1 MSRLKAIARSFVD
14 GMWFASYTVLPTIG
28 VMWAMGIGSFNIEG
42 VGRCLRKKKFG
53 RWVCPRAE

>member
-28 VMWAMGIGSFNIEG
+28 VMWAMGIVSFNI
-42 VGRCLRKKKFG
+42 
-53 RWVCPRAE
+53 